1 VTESG
6 EAELKGLRET
16 VSRFEEVITLSMR
29 EKHPAGGLSREQL
42 EGFLRAMPVNVWNL
56 LALFD
61 AYVERGLPRE
71 HLGKF
76 MECLM
81 DYKLELYFVTE
92 VDLGLTRQA
101 VYMAGFDPKRPLAT
115 PRLLLMKLS
124 LNQSVIGKVRILWER
139 LMNAVYYLETGRE
152 LSSKQSKR
160 TKFFNKIRDVPQWKP
175 LLEVEALLERY
186 ENTLRTPEFHS
197 ASVLRAEL
205 LGSKTID
212 PNDLLV
218 PLTPLLNGV
227 WEMVWAAVT
236 GAQPPIALGRRV

>member
-1 VTESG
+1 MMEPQD
-6 EAELKGLRET
+6 AELVALREKLR
-16 VSRFEEVITLSMR
+16 RFEEIVAGSMR
-29 EKHPAGGLSREQL
+29 EKHPAGGLSPEQH
-42 EGFLRAMPVNVWNL
+42 EGFLGAMPVNVWNL

-61 AYVERGLPRE
+61 VYVERGLPRE
-71 HLGKF
+71 RLGKF

-92 VDLGLTRQA
+92 VDLGLTQQA
-101 VYMAGFDPKRPLAT
+101 VHLAGFDPKQPLAR

-124 LNQSVIGKVRILWER
+124 LNQSIIGKVRILWER

-160 TKFFNKIRDVPQWKP
+160 TKFFNRIRNVPHWKP
-175 LLEVEALLERY
+175 LLDVEALLERY

-205 LGSKTID
+205 LGSKAID
-212 PNDLLV
+212 PNELLV

-227 WEMVWAAVT
+227 WETMWAAIT
-236 GAQPPIALGRRV
+236 GAQPPTALGRRI